1 MFALKSLKL
10 FYVRFE
16 MKVIEHGLSIV
27 LERKVIEIDLGIMV
41 YFDIKLFN

>member
-10 FYVRFE
+10 FYIRFE
-16 MKVIEHGLSIV
+16 MKEIEHGLSIV
-27 LERKVIEIDLGIMV
+27 LETKVSEIDFRIMV